1 MDSGQNLR
9 QVELLQALE
18 ATKIALRSFS
28 IYVER
33 QAESVWLAEPPA
45 PPERASELADFGE
58 LANRTAALG
67 AVADIIRA
75 IDYVDG
81 QDPRTTRKL
90 VGVISLP
97 REGLAAA
104 LEINTLR
111 ERVARAWKAV
121 AEDELAVLD
130 DVTGEGIQVSLRKD
144 VLRRSGRA
152 RLNQRQTVRRFLVFE
167 HPLES
172 VSFFWNGSPNIT
184 ATTCEKL
191 REDLAR
197 PRYQDS
203 PHLAADLALLS
214 VLPPQEPFAIFT
226 HVKPRVCANIR
237 WSENGKVKVKS
248 NVKTSMPIF
257 VPAPGLPIVKK
268 PQPRTERKKRV
279 DVKIQP
285 EPYLTLIAAHRY
297 ENPAEALRLREQRAL
312 LRNSVEE
319 DSDDTGV

>member
-1 MDSGQNLR
+1 M
-9 QVELLQALE
+9 LQALE
-18 ATKIALRSFS
+18 ATKTALRSFS

-45 PPERASELADFGE
+45 PPERASELPDFGE
-58 LANRTAALG
+58 LASRSAALA
-67 AVADIIRA
+67 AVADIVRA

-104 LEINTLR
+104 LEINALR
-111 ERVARAWKAV
+111 ERVAKAWKAV
-121 AEDELAVLD
+121 ADDELAVVD
-130 DVTGEGIQVSLRKD
+130 EATGQGAYISLRKD
-144 VLRRSGRA
+144 VLRRGGRA

-172 VSFFWNGSPNIT
+172 VSFFWNASPNIT
-184 ATTCEKL
+184 ATTCEEL

-226 HVKPRVCANIR
+226 QVKPRVCANIR
-237 WSENGKVKVKS
+237 WSENGKIKVKS

-279 DVKIQP
+279 DVRIQP

-297 ENPAEALRLREQRAL
+297 ENPAEALQLRKQRRAAA
-312 LRNSVEE
+312 E
-319 DSDDTGV
+319 DAENDTAE